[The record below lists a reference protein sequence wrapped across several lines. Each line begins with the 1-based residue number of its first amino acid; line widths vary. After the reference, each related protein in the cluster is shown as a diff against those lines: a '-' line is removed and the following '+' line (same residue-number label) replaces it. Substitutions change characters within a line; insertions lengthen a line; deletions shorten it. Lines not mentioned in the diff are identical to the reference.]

1 MMLSALKEDVGACR
15 NCCKKRAWWRL
26 ESCGAGKWDRRAGLA
41 GLKEPL
47 HPRIGSGMKT
57 QLQTTLAEFKTT
69 QTKLMEQESALKEL
83 QERGES

>member
-1 MMLSALKEDVGACR
+1 MMLSVLKEDVGACG

-26 ESCGAGKWDRRAGLA
+26 ESCGAGKWDRWVTLA
-41 GLKEPL
+41 GLKRSL
-47 HPRIGSGMKT
+47 HPHIGSGMKA
-57 QLQTTLAEFKTT
+57 QLRTTLAEFKNT